1 MMGRLGRGWLL
12 MLALFAVTPVQA
24 QTIQAMLGGH
34 SFQLELVADPD
45 SRRQGLMGRTELAAG
60 EGMLFD
66 FPEGTR
72 PVIWMRNMQISLD
85 LLFVDENARLV
96 QIFAKVPPC
105 AAPPCALYQADQ
117 ALRFVIEV
125 PPGTAEK
132 LGLEVGDRLDLADHQ
147 LSQPPPY

>member
-1 MMGRLGRGWLL
+1 
-12 MLALFAVTPVQA
+12 
-24 QTIQAMLGGH
+24 
-34 SFQLELVADPD
+34 
-45 SRRQGLMGRTELAAG
+45 
-60 EGMLFD
+60 
-66 FPEGTR
+66 
-72 PVIWMRNMQISLD
+72 
-85 LLFVDENARLV
+85 
-96 QIFAKVPPC
+96 VPPC